1 MKLLKYLLCGFCA
14 FSVKALPEGYEKFKD
29 ITMKD
34 VSVYQSIVNSEIVRD
49 SPNAQIAGHKY
60 YGLRN
65 GAVLLSSSNL
75 KQLNIP
81 SLMLDFQ
88 DWLLNNET
96 YFNLLINSNSGFSLE
111 DKACVENFSDDSVL
125 KVMVLENLINPDKE
139 QKCQEELSAE
149 WNRMKAR
156 PALPKFK

>member
-1 MKLLKYLLCGFCA
+1 MKLLRYLLFGFYI
-14 FSVKALPEGYEKFKD
+14 FSVRALPEGYEKFKD

-34 VSVYQSIVNSEIVRD
+34 VNAYQIIVNSEIVTY
-49 SPNAQIAGHKY
+49 SPNARIAGHKY

-65 GAVLLSSSNL
+65 GGVLLSSSNL

-81 SLMLDFQ
+81 SLMLEFQ

-96 YFNLLINSNSGFSLE
+96 YFNLLINYDSGFSLE

-125 KVMVLENLINPDKE
+125 KVMVLENLTNPDEERKR
-139 QKCQEELSAE
+139 QEELSAE
-149 WNRMKAR
+149 WNRMKAM